1 MNKKLERFSQK
12 FPLTGAGIEE
22 LSETLE
28 EKLRLVGV
36 ETQNR
41 IRVRFSTEESLLRM
55 RDQFGENTTVTLSM
69 WTRFGRPVLQIEQEG
84 ERYNPLSKTEVELED
99 WSGTLLTA
107 VGLYPQYSYV
117 KGKNFLRLNLPMHRM
132 NPALKILI
140 AIAVGTVL
148 GFLGLTALPEAQQ
161 ADLVQA
167 VLQPIYELWI
177 RILSVLSG
185 PVIFF
190 MVITTFLNTGG
201 IEEEGGNSKR
211 VTMRYFSYCAAA
223 AMLAGI
229 AACVAAGAALTGG
242 ETPWAGASG
251 FLSHL
256 FQIVP
261 EDIFGPLTEA
271 NTPQILLI
279 AFMLGNG
286 LVISGA
292 RTQGLSL
299 LVRQINTIGLLM
311 ADWVSRCVPYFT
323 VALICYEI
331 LSREAGIFRWL
342 WQVLLLALMVSL
354 LCMLLV
360 TLGISRQQQVSL
372 SSLTRKLMPAFAKA
386 IKTGGLDAG
395 FGDMQASCVKDLG
408 VERHYVEI
416 GLPMGMTLYMPIT
429 VVGIYIFTIYAAVQ
443 GNVVISA
450 GWLVVA
456 GILAVVMS
464 AAAPPVPGASLLTYM
479 MLFSELGI
487 PEFMLISAMV
497 FDILFGIF
505 ASAANQTMLQLDL
518 IRQADQIG
526 LLDKE
531 CLRRS

>member
-1 MNKKLERFSQK
+1 MSKKLERFSQK
-12 FPLTGAGIEE
+12 YPLTGAGIEE

-28 EKLRLVGV
+28 EKLKLVGM
-36 ETQNR
+36 EAQNR

-55 RDQFGENTTVTLSM
+55 RDQFGEDSTVTLSM
-69 WTRFGRPVLQIEQEG
+69 WRRFGRPIMQIEQEG

-107 VGLYPQYSYV
+107 VGLYPQYSYA
-117 KGKNFLRLNLPMHRM
+117 KGRNFLRLNLPMHRM

-140 AIAVGTVL
+140 AIALGTVL
-148 GFLGLTALPEAQQ
+148 GFFCLNALSEPQQ
-161 ADLVQA
+161 ASLVGA
-167 VLQPIYELWI
+167 VLEPIYELWI

-201 IEEEGGNSKR
+201 IEEEGGNSRR
-211 VTMRYFSYCAAA
+211 VTVHYFSYCACAA
-223 AMLAGI
+223 ALAGL
-229 AACVAAGAALTGG
+229 AACLASGAVLTGQNA
-242 ETPWAGASG
+242 PWSG
-251 FLSHL
+251 PSDFLSHL

-261 EDIFGPLTEA
+261 EDIFAPMTDA

-286 LVISGA
+286 LVILGS
-292 RTQGLSL
+292 RTQGLSS
-299 LVRQINTIGLLM
+299 LVRQINTVGLLM
-311 ADWVSRCVPYFT
+311 AEWVSRCVPYFT
-323 VALICYEI
+323 GALICYEV
-331 LSREAGIFRWL
+331 LSRQAGVFRWL
-342 WQVLLLALMVSL
+342 WQALLLALAVSL

-360 TLGISRQQQVSL
+360 ALGISRRHGVSQR
-372 SSLTRKLMPAFAKA
+372 SLAKKLLPAFVKA
-386 IKTGGLDAG
+386 VKTGGLDAG
-395 FGDMQASCVKDLG
+395 FGDMQASCVRELG
-408 VERHYVEI
+408 IERHYVEI
-416 GLPMGMTLYMPIT
+416 SLPMGMTLYMPVT
-429 VVGIYIFTIYAAVQ
+429 VIGIFIFTIYAAVQ
-443 GNVVISA
+443 GNLVISVV
-450 GWLVVA
+450 WLIVA

-518 IRQADQIG
+518 IHQADQIG
-526 LLDKE
+526 LLDKD
-531 CLRRS
+531 CLRK